1 VTREEILAVV
11 VSFNGVA
18 TLRQTVEALRPQVG
32 EVCIVDN
39 GSDAATAE
47 LLGQLEALPGVSV
60 IRLGKN
66 FGVAHALN
74 VGTRRARET
83 GRTWLLTM
91 DQDSVVD
98 AGMIAAFQAG
108 LAAEPGMVSL
118 APAIAG
124 AAAAP
129 DGPVEVVGY
138 AITSGNLVRV
148 SVVEEVGGYDESF
161 FIDSVDFDFSL
172 RVRRAGYR
180 IRRVPSAVMH
190 HQLGEQRDV
199 PSLLR
204 RVYSEHSPRRRYYIS
219 RNFLYMAQRHL
230 GRFPLFICK
239 LTLAHLAQL
248 AVVGFL
254 DPRPLASY
262 TATLRGIGD
271 FLRQRG
277 GPAPEGVR

>member
-32 EVCIVDN
+32 EVCVVDN
-39 GSDAATAE
+39 GSDATSAE
-47 LLGQLEALPGVSV
+47 LLDLLEGLPGVSV
-60 IRLGKN
+60 IRLGSN
-66 FGVAHALN
+66 RGIGAALN
-74 VGTRRARET
+74 VGVGRARET

-98 AGMIAAFQAG
+98 G
-108 LAAEPGMVSL
+108 GMVAAYQRAVANDPGLVSL
-118 APAIAG
+118 TPKVGAP
-124 AAAAP
+124 P
-129 DGPVEVVGY
+129 SDGPTEVVAS

-148 SVVEEVGGYDESF
+148 GVCDEVGGYDESF
-161 FIDSVDFDFSL
+161 FIDAVDFDFSL
-172 RVRRAGYR
+172 RVRRAGHQ
-180 IRRVPSAVMH
+180 IGRVPSAVMH
-190 HQLGEQRDV
+190 HQLGEERDV
-199 PSLLR
+199 PPLLR

-219 RNFLYMAQRHL
+219 RNVLYMAQRHL
-230 GRFPLFICK
+230 WRSPLFICK

-248 AVVGFL
+248 VVIGFL

-262 TATLRGIGD
+262 AATLRGVGD
-271 FLRQRG
+271 FLRQRT